1 VYVFL
6 EIPEDCIQRVRLG
19 GHAIPDQYV
28 IRRYYRSKANFWH
41 IYRPLAVRWFIYH
54 NSATDAPSQ
63 IAFGTRNSGVF
74 ENENLSTLFLRD
86 IDQ

>member
-1 VYVFL
+1 VALFL
-6 EIPEDCIQRVRLG
+6 PLANTSG
-19 GHAIPDQYV
+19 SN
-28 IRRYYRSKANFWH
+28 YRSKANFWH

-74 ENENLSTLFLRD
+74 ENETYPPFS
-86 IDQ
+86 